1 MAHRMRDAGH
11 QLAVHDLREE
21 AAASLLAAGAR
32 WASSP
37 RELAGSSDVVF
48 TVLPGP
54 EQVESVVLDPSTG
67 VLAGMEAG
75 LCLVDCTTNAP
86 SVIRRIGAAC
96 RQQGVDVLDAPIT
109 GGPAGAQQGTLGVM
123 IGGDA
128 TVVARCRPL
137 FECFGQH
144 IFHLGPLGSGMAA
157 KLVVQHLFYA
167 NIMSTAEAMLIGAK
181 SGLDLRQ
188 LVDVI
193 AVSGGNSRIL
203 EFFPRLVFGRRFA
216 GLISLEIALK
226 DVRLTEQLA
235 KEAGSPTLM
244 LSEVRG
250 IMEQA
255 EARGWG
261 QEGFL
266 AALQVLE
273 EAAGAALRVTDEA

>member
-1 MAHRMRDAGH
+1 MARRLMDAGH
-11 QLAVHDLREE
+11 HLAVHDLRQE
-21 AAASLLAAGAR
+21 AAASLVADGAR
-32 WASSP
+32 WAASP
-37 RELAGSSDVVF
+37 RELAASSDVVF

-54 EQVESVVLDPSTG
+54 EQVESVVLEASTG
-67 VLAGMEAG
+67 LLGDLGAGS
-75 LCLVDCTTNAP
+75 CIVDCTTNAP
-86 SVIRRIGAAC
+86 SAIRRIGAAC
-96 RQQGVDVLDAPIT
+96 NERGVDVLDAPIT
-109 GGPAGAQQGTLGVM
+109 GGPAGAEQGTLGVM

-128 TVVARCRPL
+128 SVVARYRPL
-137 FECFGQH
+137 FECLGPH

-216 GLISLEIALK
+216 GLISLEVAMK
-226 DVRLTEQLA
+226 DVRLAEELA
-235 KEAGSPTLM
+235 KEVGSPTLM
-244 LSEVRG
+244 LSEVQR

-255 EARGWG
+255 EVKGWA

-266 AALQVLE
+266 VALQVLE
-273 EAAGAALRVTDEA
+273 EWAGAELRPIDGT